1 MEEFHNLKVYY
12 RNNLRNQTVVLLRE
26 YPQFLSSVDS
36 DLVEHWG
43 SFPGSSDLLH
53 LYLEESGKRILT
65 QLERKR
71 IETRTRSFLE
81 QLSATLSHP
90 EFGRMDLSIF
100 PLFLLNALRVL
111 IFSIEFRQ
119 GRWQLPLTAAQV
131 VAYLAGQ
138 TPLLPAFPDKLLAHY
153 EIVTQGKGRF
163 DERLMPKSRALLAE
177 MLKISQGGRSWESLK
192 ILNDMP
198 DEHRLKISAVIITA
212 NRPLQLERCLQSLV
226 QLTRPPEELLVVDN
240 GKDASARRVVDKF
253 QAPFPIQYLNLDQV
267 GVARGRNVAARVAQG
282 EIIAFVDDDAAVTP
296 HWLENLERV
305 FLRDPHIGLAAGSI
319 LNMKCGRKDMVW
331 KFMEAV
337 EKI

>member
-1 MEEFHNLKVYY
+1 
-12 RNNLRNQTVVLLRE
+12 
-26 YPQFLSSVDS
+26 
-36 DLVEHWG
+36 
-43 SFPGSSDLLH
+43 
-53 LYLEESGKRILT
+53 
-65 QLERKR
+65 
-71 IETRTRSFLE
+71 
-81 QLSATLSHP
+81 
-90 EFGRMDLSIF
+90 
-100 PLFLLNALRVL
+100 VL